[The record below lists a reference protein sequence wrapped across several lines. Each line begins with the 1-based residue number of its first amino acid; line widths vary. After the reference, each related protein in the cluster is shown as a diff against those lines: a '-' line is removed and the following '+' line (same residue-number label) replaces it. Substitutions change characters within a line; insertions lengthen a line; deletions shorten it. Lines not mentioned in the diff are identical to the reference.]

1 MGFWCLFGVFFQLFR
16 LYTTPL
22 SCNFW
27 MISLC
32 SSCAETKV
40 LRCFVFLK
48 GLVVLRLELELLWS
62 MVHSN
67 QLKMVL
73 LKMITVG
80 TKVIQTL
87 RNFVVFQLN
96 FDNPFVLNYSKLLSV
111 SYLLQRQICYTW
123 NRLLVLVSPIL
134 QMNHSTTP

>member
-1 MGFWCLFGVFFQLFR
+1 M
-16 LYTTPL
+16 
-22 SCNFW
+22 
-27 MISLC
+27 
-32 SSCAETKV
+32 E
-40 LRCFVFLK
+40 

-80 TKVIQTL
+80 TK
-87 RNFVVFQLN
+87 
-96 FDNPFVLNYSKLLSV
+96 
-111 SYLLQRQICYTW
+111 RQICYTW